1 MVNVRANLFC
11 RESRDEDAC
20 SLEINN
26 LEIACKNRNKIKLIA
41 ILFKNVYTKY
51 IQMREVI

>member
-20 SLEINN
+20 SLEINIFADTGAGAIRSN
-26 LEIACKNRNKIKLIA
+26 AKAERNEKKE
-41 ILFKNVYTKY
+41 KY
-51 IQMREVI
+51 RKMICVF